1 MFYYTMGG
9 NGSLGFKVEN
19 LGDLF
24 SFNYS
29 FPFHSKIIQV
39 FSGLPPAPCPF
50 QTM

>member
-1 MFYYTMGG
+1 MFYYRMGG

-24 SFNYS
+24 SFNFFLS
-29 FPFHSKIIQV
+29 ISLKNHPKNFWTA
-39 FSGLPPAPCPF
+39 LCPF